1 MSLYEFWEAAHE
13 ALRNGKLIHMSL
25 VVDQTKGSPGTT
37 AARMFVT
44 SDGVRYGTIGGGVME
59 KRVLDEAVASLNQ
72 DPLPKPRLRQLRH
85 RADSSDQSSGLIC
98 GGTQTNLELAL
109 SPNQHLELIARIVTS
124 AVSGLGSVR
133 CTSEGLEL
141 SDKLV
146 EAVKLNQKDEDW
158 EVCMPLF
165 NRRRV
170 AVFGGGHCG
179 VALANAMQRLDYEV
193 TILDSRSDIST
204 TEGLAKSIKL
214 IVTDYEVAAACVDH
228 PNYTVAIVMT
238 HSMDTDLKAL
248 LGLIDKGF
256 DWIGLMGS
264 QVKIAHIR
272 QKLILKGYS
281 DLQIAQ
287 IVAPVGIDINSDTP
301 EEIAI
306 SIAAKIL
313 LKRESNCQHKINL
326 W

>member
-1 MSLYEFWEAAHE
+1 MSISAFWKAAYE
-13 ALRNGKLIHMSL
+13 ALENGKCIHMSL

-44 SDGVRYGTIGGGVME
+44 NDGVRYGTIGGGVME
-59 KRVLDEAVASLNQ
+59 SRVLKEAVASLNQ
-72 DPLPKPRLRQLRH
+72 ERLPSPRLRQLRH

-98 GGTQTNLELAL
+98 GGTQTNLEIAL
-109 SPNQHLELIARIVTS
+109 SPNQHRDLVARIVTS

-133 CTSEGLEL
+133 CTSDGLEL
-141 SDKLV
+141 SNKLA
-146 EAVKLNQKDEDW
+146 ETASLKQIDEEW
-158 EVCMPLF
+158 EVSLPLL

-179 VALANAMQRLDYEV
+179 VALANAMHRLDYEV

-204 TEGLAKSIKL
+204 TEGLAKSIKY
-214 IVTDYEVAAACVDH
+214 IVTDFEGAAASVDH

-238 HSMDTDLKAL
+238 YSMDTDVKAL
-248 LGLIDKGF
+248 LGLLDKGF
-256 DWIGLMGS
+256 DWVGLMGS

-272 QKLILKGYS
+272 QKLLSEGFS

-287 IVAPVGIDINSDTP
+287 IVAPVGLDFNSDTP

-313 LKRESNCQHKINL
+313 LERESNT
-326 W
+326 

>member
-1 MSLYEFWEAAHE
+1 MSLSDFWQAAHE
-13 ALRNGKLIHMSL
+13 ALSNCKRIHMSL

-44 SDGVRYGTIGGGVME
+44 NDGVRYGTIGGGVME
-59 KRVLDEAVASLNQ
+59 SRVLEEAVSSLNQ
-72 DPLPKPRLRQLRH
+72 ELLPKPRLRQLRH
-85 RADSSDQSSGLIC
+85 RADTSDQSSGLIC
-98 GGTQTNLELAL
+98 GGTQTNLEIAL
-109 SPNQHLELIARIVTS
+109 SPELHLELVARIRAS
-124 AVSGLGSVR
+124 AASGLGSVL

-141 SDKLV
+141 TDKLV
-146 EAVKLNQKDEDW
+146 ETVKINQNGEAW
-158 EVCMPLF
+158 EVSLPLL

-204 TEGLAKSIKL
+204 TEGLAKSIKCV
-214 IVTDYEVAAACVDH
+214 VTDFERAAACVDH

-238 HSMDTDLKAL
+238 YSMDTDVKAL
-248 LGLIDKGF
+248 LGLLDKGF
-256 DWIGLMGS
+256 EWIGLMGS

-272 QKLILKGYS
+272 QKLLSESFS

-287 IVAPVGIDINSDTP
+287 IVAPVGIEFNSDTP

-313 LKRESNCQHKINL
+313 LERESKKTV
-326 W
+326 

>member
-1 MSLYEFWEAAHE
+1 MNLSEFWQAAHE
-13 ALRNGKLIHMSL
+13 ALKNGKCIHMSL

-44 SDGVRYGTIGGGVME
+44 NDGVRYGTIGGGVME
-59 KRVLDEAVASLNQ
+59 SRALKEAVASLNQ
-72 DPLPKPRLRQLRH
+72 ERLPNPRLRQLRH
-85 RADSSDQSSGLIC
+85 RADLSDQSSGLIC
-98 GGTQTNLELAL
+98 GGTQTNLEIAL
-109 SPNQHLELIARIVTS
+109 SPNQHLDLVARIVAS

-179 VALANAMQRLDYEV
+179 VALANAMHRLDYEV

-204 TEGLAKSIKL
+204 TEGLAKSIKCF
-214 IVTDYEVAAACVDH
+214 VTDFEGAAACIDH
-228 PNYTVAIVMT
+228 PNFTVAIVMT
-238 HSMDTDLKAL
+238 YSMDTDVKAL
-248 LGLIDKGF
+248 LGLLDKGF
-256 DWIGLMGS
+256 EWIGLMGS

-272 QKLILKGYS
+272 QKLLSEGFS

-287 IVAPVGIDINSDTP
+287 IVAPVGLEFNSDTP

-313 LKRESNCQHKINL
+313 LERESDTKRRD
-326 W
+326 

>member
-1 MSLYEFWEAAHE
+1 MSLSEFWKAAQE
-13 ALRNGKLIHMSL
+13 ALKKGKLIHISF

-44 SDGVRYGTIGGGVME
+44 NDGVRYGTIGGGVME
-59 KRVLDEAVASLNQ
+59 KRVLDEAVASLNKKR
-72 DPLPKPRLRQLRH
+72 LPKPRLRQLRH
-85 RADSSDQSSGLIC
+85 RADSSNQSSGLIC

-109 SPNQHLELIARIVTS
+109 SPSLHSEIVAEIVS
-124 AVSGLGSVR
+124 AGVSGVGSVL
-133 CTSEGLEL
+133 CTSDGLKL

-146 EAVKLNQKDEDW
+146 ETVKLKQIGEEW
-158 EVCMPLF
+158 EASLPLL
-165 NRRRV
+165 NHRRV
-170 AVFGGGHCG
+170 AVFGAGHCG
-179 VALANAMQRLDYEV
+179 VALANAMHRLDYEV
-193 TILDSRSDIST
+193 TILDSRSDVST

-214 IVTDYEVAAACVDH
+214 IVTDYEVGAACVDH

-238 HSMDTDLKAL
+238 HSMDTDVKAL
-248 LGLIDKGF
+248 FGLLDKGF

-272 QKLILKGYS
+272 QKLLLKGYS

-313 LKRESNCQHKINL
+313 LKRESNCQHQN
-326 W
+326 

>member
-1 MSLYEFWEAAHE
+1 MSLSDFWQAAHE
-13 ALRNGKLIHMSL
+13 ALSNCKRIHMSL

-44 SDGVRYGTIGGGVME
+44 NDGVRYGTIGGGVME
-59 KRVLDEAVASLNQ
+59 SRVLEEAVSSLNQ
-72 DPLPKPRLRQLRH
+72 ELLPKPRLRQLRH
-85 RADSSDQSSGLIC
+85 RADTSDQSSGLIC
-98 GGTQTNLELAL
+98 GGTQTNLEIAL
-109 SPNQHLELIARIVTS
+109 SPELHLELVARIRAS
-124 AVSGLGSVR
+124 AASGLGSVL

-141 SDKLV
+141 TDKLV
-146 EAVKLNQKDEDW
+146 ETVKINQNGEAW
-158 EVCMPLF
+158 EVSLPLL

-204 TEGLAKSIKL
+204 TEGLAKSIKCV
-214 IVTDYEVAAACVDH
+214 VTDFERAAACVDH

-238 HSMDTDLKAL
+238 YSMDTDVKAL
-248 LGLIDKGF
+248 LGLFDKGF
-256 DWIGLMGS
+256 EWIGLMGS

-272 QKLILKGYS
+272 QKLLSESFS

-287 IVAPVGIDINSDTP
+287 IVAPVGIEFNSDTP

-313 LKRESNCQHKINL
+313 SERESKKTV
-326 W
+326 

>member
-1 MSLYEFWEAAHE
+1 MNLCEFWEAAHE

-44 SDGVRYGTIGGGVME
+44 CDGVRYGTIGGGVME
-59 KRVLDEAVASLNQ
+59 KRALDDAIAILNQ

-98 GGTQTNLELAL
+98 GGTQTNLELVL

-124 AVSGLGSVR
+124 AVSGLGSVH
-133 CTSEGLEL
+133 CTSDGLKL
-141 SDKLV
+141 SDQSV
-146 EAVKLNQKDEDW
+146 ETVKLKQMEKEW
-158 EVCMPLF
+158 EVSLPLL

-170 AVFGGGHCG
+170 AVFGAGHCG
-179 VALANAMQRLDYEV
+179 VALANAMHRLDYEV

-204 TEGLAKSIKL
+204 TEGLVKSIKL
-214 IVTDYEVAAACVDH
+214 LVTDFKGAAACVDH
-228 PNYTVAIVMT
+228 PSHTVAIVMT
-238 HSMDTDLKAL
+238 YSMDTDLKAISGL
-248 LGLIDKGF
+248 LDKGF

-272 QKLILKGYS
+272 QELLSKGFS

-287 IVAPVGIDINSDTP
+287 IVAPVGLDFNSDTP

-313 LKRESNCQHKINL
+313 LKRESK
-326 W
+326 

>member
-1 MSLYEFWEAAHE
+1 MSLCEFWETAHE
-13 ALRNGKLIHMSL
+13 ALRNGKLIHMSF

-59 KRVLDEAVASLNQ
+59 KRVIDEAIAILNQ

-98 GGTQTNLELAL
+98 GGTQTNLELVL
-109 SPNQHLELIARIVTS
+109 SPNQHLELMAKIVTS
-124 AVSGLGSVR
+124 AVSGLGSVS
-133 CTSEGLEL
+133 CTSDGLKL
-141 SDKLV
+141 SDKSV
-146 EAVKLNQKDEDW
+146 ETVKLKQMEKEW
-158 EVCMPLF
+158 EVSLPLL

-170 AVFGGGHCG
+170 AVFGAGHCG
-179 VALANAMQRLDYEV
+179 VALANAMHRLDYEV

-204 TEGLAKSIKL
+204 TVGLAKSIKL

-238 HSMDTDLKAL
+238 HSMDTDVKAL
-248 LGLIDKGF
+248 FGLIDMGF

-264 QVKIAHIR
+264 QVTIAHIR
-272 QKLILKGYS
+272 QKLLLKGYS

-313 LKRESNCQHKINL
+313 LKRESNCQHQN
-326 W
+326 

>member
-1 MSLYEFWEAAHE
+1 MSICEFWEAAHE

-37 AARMFVT
+37 AARMFVS
-44 SDGVRYGTIGGGVME
+44 SDGVRYGTIGGGIME
-59 KRVLDEAVASLNQ
+59 KRVLDEAIAILNQ
-72 DPLPKPRLRQLRH
+72 DPLPRPRLRQLRH

-98 GGTQTNLELAL
+98 GGTQTNLELVL
-109 SPNQHLELIARIVTS
+109 SPNQHLGLIARIITS

-133 CTSEGLEL
+133 CTYDGLKL
-141 SDKLV
+141 SDESV
-146 EAVKLNQKDEDW
+146 ETVKLKQKEKEW
-158 EVCMPLF
+158 EVSLPLL

-170 AVFGGGHCG
+170 AVFGAGHCG
-179 VALANAMQRLDYEV
+179 VALANTMHRLDYEV
-193 TILDSRSDIST
+193 TIIDSRSDIST

-214 IVTDYEVAAACVDH
+214 IVTDFEGAASCIDH
-228 PNYTVAIVMT
+228 PNHTVAIVMT
-238 HSMDTDLKAL
+238 YSMDTDLKAL
-248 LGLIDKGF
+248 LGLLDKGF

-272 QKLILKGYS
+272 QKLLLKGFS

-287 IVAPVGIDINSDTP
+287 IVAPIGLDFNSDTP

-313 LKRESNCQHKINL
+313 LKRESKQ
-326 W
+326 

>member
-1 MSLYEFWEAAHE
+1 MNLYEFWEAAHE

-44 SDGVRYGTIGGGVME
+44 CDGVRYGTIGGGVME
-59 KRVLDEAVASLNQ
+59 KRVLDDAIAVLNQ

-98 GGTQTNLELAL
+98 GGTQTNLELVL

-133 CTSEGLEL
+133 CTSDSLKL
-141 SDKLV
+141 SDQSV
-146 EAVKLNQKDEDW
+146 ETVKLKQMEKEW
-158 EVCMPLF
+158 EVSLPLL

-170 AVFGGGHCG
+170 AVFGAGHCG
-179 VALANAMQRLDYEV
+179 VALANAMHRLGYEV

-204 TEGLAKSIKL
+204 TKGLAKSIKL
-214 IVTDYEVAAACVDH
+214 LVTDFRGAAACVDH
-228 PNYTVAIVMT
+228 PSHTVAIVMT
-238 HSMDTDLKAL
+238 YSMDTDLKAISGL
-248 LGLIDKGF
+248 LDKGF

-272 QKLILKGYS
+272 QELLSKGFS

-287 IVAPVGIDINSDTP
+287 IVAPVGLDFNSDTP

-313 LKRESNCQHKINL
+313 LKRESK
-326 W
+326 

>member
-1 MSLYEFWEAAHE
+1 MSLSDFWQAAHE
-13 ALRNGKLIHMSL
+13 ALSNCKRIHMSL

-44 SDGVRYGTIGGGVME
+44 NDGVRYGTIGGGVME
-59 KRVLDEAVASLNQ
+59 SRVLEEAVSSLNQ
-72 DPLPKPRLRQLRH
+72 ELLPKPRLRQLRH
-85 RADSSDQSSGLIC
+85 RADTSDQSSGLIC
-98 GGTQTNLELAL
+98 GGTQTNLEIAL
-109 SPNQHLELIARIVTS
+109 SPELHLELVAQIAAS
-124 AVSGLGSVR
+124 AVSGQGSVG
-133 CTSEGLEL
+133 CTSDGLEL
-141 SDKLV
+141 TDKLV
-146 EAVKLNQKDEDW
+146 ETVKINQNGEAW
-158 EVCMPLF
+158 EVSLPLL

-204 TEGLAKSIKL
+204 TEGLAKSIKCV
-214 IVTDYEVAAACVDH
+214 VTDFERAAACVDH

-238 HSMDTDLKAL
+238 YSMDTDVKAL
-248 LGLIDKGF
+248 LGLFDKGF
-256 DWIGLMGS
+256 EWIGLMGS

-272 QKLILKGYS
+272 QKLLSESFS

-287 IVAPVGIDINSDTP
+287 IVAPVGIEFNSDTP

-313 LKRESNCQHKINL
+313 SERESKKTV
-326 W
+326 

>member
-1 MSLYEFWEAAHE
+1 MSLSDFWQAAHE
-13 ALRNGKLIHMSL
+13 ALSNCKRIHMSL

-44 SDGVRYGTIGGGVME
+44 NDGVRYGTIGGGVME
-59 KRVLDEAVASLNQ
+59 SRVLEEAVSSLNQ
-72 DPLPKPRLRQLRH
+72 ELLPKPRLRQLRH
-85 RADSSDQSSGLIC
+85 RADTSDQSSGLIC
-98 GGTQTNLELAL
+98 GGTQTNLEIAL
-109 SPNQHLELIARIVTS
+109 SPELHLELVSRIRAS
-124 AVSGLGSVR
+124 AASGLGSVL

-141 SDKLV
+141 TDKLV
-146 EAVKLNQKDEDW
+146 ETVKINQNGEAW
-158 EVCMPLF
+158 EVSLPLL

-179 VALANAMQRLDYEV
+179 VALANAMQRLDYQV

-204 TEGLAKSIKL
+204 TEGLAKSIKCV
-214 IVTDYEVAAACVDH
+214 VTDFERAAACVDH

-238 HSMDTDLKAL
+238 YSMDTDVKAL
-248 LGLIDKGF
+248 LGLFDKGF
-256 DWIGLMGS
+256 EWIGLMGS

-272 QKLILKGYS
+272 QKLLSESFS

-287 IVAPVGIDINSDTP
+287 IVAPVGIEFNSDTP

-313 LKRESNCQHKINL
+313 LERESKKTV
-326 W
+326 

>member
-1 MSLYEFWEAAHE
+1 LSLYEFWEAAHE

-133 CTSEGLEL
+133 CTSNGLKL
-141 SDKLV
+141 SDQSV
-146 EAVKLNQKDEDW
+146 ETVKLKQIDEEW
-158 EVCMPLF
+158 EASLPLL

-170 AVFGGGHCG
+170 AVFGAGHCG

>member
-1 MSLYEFWEAAHE
+1 MSLSSFWKAAYE
-13 ALRNGKLIHMSL
+13 ALGNGKCIHMSL

-44 SDGVRYGTIGGGVME
+44 NDGVRYGTIGGGVME
-59 KRVLDEAVASLNQ
+59 SRVLKEALTSLNQ
-72 DPLPKPRLRQLRH
+72 EGLPKPMLRQLRH
-85 RADSSDQSSGLIC
+85 RADLSDQSSGLIC
-98 GGTQTNLELAL
+98 GGTQTNLEIAL
-109 SPNQHLELIARIVTS
+109 SPERHLQLVSRVATR
-124 AVSGLGSVR
+124 AASGLGSLL
-133 CTSEGLEL
+133 CTSDGLEL
-141 SDKLV
+141 TDKLV
-146 EAVKLNQKDEDW
+146 ETVKLNKKEDSW
-158 EVCMPLF
+158 EVSLPLL

-179 VALANAMQRLDYEV
+179 VALANTMHRLDYEV
-193 TILDSRSDIST
+193 TIIDSRSDIST
-204 TEGLAKSIKL
+204 TEGLAKSIKYV
-214 IVTDYEVAAACVDH
+214 VTDFECAAACVDH

-238 HSMDTDLKAL
+238 YSMDTDVKAL
-248 LGLIDKGF
+248 LGLLDKGF

-272 QKLILKGYS
+272 QKLQSEGFS

-287 IVAPVGIDINSDTP
+287 IVAPVGLDFNSDTP

-313 LKRESNCQHKINL
+313 LERESNI
-326 W
+326 

>member
-1 MSLYEFWEAAHE
+1 MSLSEFWVAAHE

-44 SDGVRYGTIGGGVME
+44 NDGARYGTIGGGVME
-59 KRVLDEAVASLNQ
+59 SRVIKEAVVGLNKKR
-72 DPLPKPRLRQLRH
+72 LPKPRLRQLRH
-85 RADSSDQSSGLIC
+85 RADSSDETSGLIC
-98 GGTQTNLELAL
+98 GGTQTNLELVL
-109 SPNQHLELIARIVTS
+109 SPNQHLELIARIVAS

-133 CTSEGLEL
+133 CTSDGLKL
-141 SDKLV
+141 SNKSV
-146 EAVKLNQKDEDW
+146 EAVKLKQTDEEW
-158 EVCMPLF
+158 EVSLPLL

-170 AVFGGGHCG
+170 AVFGAGHCG
-179 VALANAMQRLDYEV
+179 VALANAMHRLDYEV

-214 IVTDYEVAAACVDH
+214 IIADFEGAAACVDH
-228 PNYTVAIVMT
+228 PNHTVAIVMT
-238 HSMDTDLKAL
+238 YSMDTDLKAL
-248 LGLIDKGF
+248 LGLLDKGF

-272 QKLILKGYS
+272 QKLQHNGFS

-287 IVAPVGIDINSDTP
+287 IVAPVGLDFNSDTP

-313 LKRESNCQHKINL
+313 LKRESNCQQ
-326 W
+326 

>member
-1 MSLYEFWEAAHE
+1 MNLSEFWMAAQE
-13 ALRNGKLIHMSL
+13 ALRNGKLIHMSF

-59 KRVLDEAVASLNQ
+59 KCVLDEAVAILNQ

-98 GGTQTNLELAL
+98 GGTQTNLELVL

-124 AVSGLGSVR
+124 VVSGLGSVR
-133 CTSEGLEL
+133 CTSDGLKL
-141 SDKLV
+141 SDKSV
-146 EAVKLNQKDEDW
+146 ETVELKQMEKGW
-158 EVCMPLF
+158 EVSLPLL

-170 AVFGGGHCG
+170 AVFGAGHCG
-179 VALANAMQRLDYEV
+179 VALANAMHRLDYEV

-204 TEGLAKSIKL
+204 TEGLEKSIKL
-214 IVTDYEVAAACVDH
+214 LVTDFEGAAACVDH
-228 PNYTVAIVMT
+228 PNHTVAIVMT
-238 HSMDTDLKAL
+238 YSMDTDLKAL
-248 LGLIDKGF
+248 LGLLDKGF

-272 QKLILKGYS
+272 QKLLSKGFS

-287 IVAPVGIDINSDTP
+287 IVAPVGLDFNSDTP

-313 LKRESNCQHKINL
+313 LQRESK
-326 W
+326 

>member
-1 MSLYEFWEAAHE
+1 MSLCEFWEAAHE

-44 SDGVRYGTIGGGVME
+44 CDGVRYGTIGGGVME
-59 KRVLDEAVASLNQ
+59 MRVLDEAISILNQ

-133 CTSEGLEL
+133 CTSNGLKL
-141 SDKLV
+141 SDQSV
-146 EAVKLNQKDEDW
+146 ETVKLKQIDEEW
-158 EVCMPLF
+158 EASLPLL

-170 AVFGGGHCG
+170 AVFGAGHCG

-214 IVTDYEVAAACVDH
+214 IVTNYEVAAACVDH

-238 HSMDTDLKAL
+238 YSMDTDLKAL
-248 LGLIDKGF
+248 SGLLDKGF

-272 QKLILKGYS
+272 QELLSKGFS

-287 IVAPVGIDINSDTP
+287 IIAPVGLDFNSDTP

-313 LKRESNCQHKINL
+313 LKRESK
-326 W
+326 

>member
-44 SDGVRYGTIGGGVME
+44 CDGVRYGTIGGGVME
-59 KRVLDEAVASLNQ
+59 MRVLDEAISILNQ

-133 CTSEGLEL
+133 CTSNGLKL
-141 SDKLV
+141 SDQSV
-146 EAVKLNQKDEDW
+146 ETVKLKQIDEEW
-158 EVCMPLF
+158 EASLPLL

-170 AVFGGGHCG
+170 AVFGAGHCG

>member
-1 MSLYEFWEAAHE
+1 LSLCEFWEAAHE

-44 SDGVRYGTIGGGVME
+44 CDGVRYGTIGGGVME
-59 KRVLDEAVASLNQ
+59 MRVLDEAISILNQ

-98 GGTQTNLELAL
+98 GGTQTNLELVL
-109 SPNQHLELIARIVTS
+109 SPNLHLELVAEIAS
-124 AVSGLGSVR
+124 AGVSGSGSVL
-133 CTSEGLEL
+133 CTSDGLKL
-141 SDKLV
+141 SDQSV
-146 EAVKLNQKDEDW
+146 ETVKLKQMEEEW
-158 EVCMPLF
+158 EVSLPLL
-165 NRRRV
+165 NLRRV
-170 AVFGGGHCG
+170 AVFGAGHCG

-214 IVTDYEVAAACVDH
+214 IVTNYEVAAACVDH

-238 HSMDTDLKAL
+238 YSMDTDLKAL
-248 LGLIDKGF
+248 SGLLDKGF

-272 QKLILKGYS
+272 QELLSKGFS

-287 IVAPVGIDINSDTP
+287 IIAPVGLDFNSDTP

-313 LKRESNCQHKINL
+313 LKRESK
-326 W
+326 

>member
-1 MSLYEFWEAAHE
+1 MSLSDFWQAAHE
-13 ALRNGKLIHMSL
+13 ALSNGKRIHMSL

-44 SDGVRYGTIGGGVME
+44 NDGVRYGTIGGGVME
-59 KRVLDEAVASLNQ
+59 SRVLEEAVSSLNQ
-72 DPLPKPRLRQLRH
+72 ELLPKPRLRQLRH
-85 RADSSDQSSGLIC
+85 RADTSDQSSGLIC
-98 GGTQTNLELAL
+98 GGTQTNLEIAL
-109 SPNQHLELIARIVTS
+109 SPELHLELVARIRAS
-124 AVSGLGSVR
+124 AASGLGSVL

-141 SDKLV
+141 TDKLV
-146 EAVKLNQKDEDW
+146 ETVKINQNGEAW
-158 EVCMPLF
+158 EVSLPLL

-204 TEGLAKSIKL
+204 TEGLAKSIKCV
-214 IVTDYEVAAACVDH
+214 VTDFERAAACVDH

-238 HSMDTDLKAL
+238 YSMDTDVKAL
-248 LGLIDKGF
+248 LGLLDKGF
-256 DWIGLMGS
+256 EWIGLMGS

-272 QKLILKGYS
+272 QKLLSESFS

-287 IVAPVGIDINSDTP
+287 IVAPVGIEFNSDTP

-313 LKRESNCQHKINL
+313 LERESKKTV
-326 W
+326 

>member
-1 MSLYEFWEAAHE
+1 MSLSAFWKAAYE
-13 ALRNGKLIHMSL
+13 ALENGKCIHMSL

-44 SDGVRYGTIGGGVME
+44 NDGVRYGTIGGGVME
-59 KRVLDEAVASLNQ
+59 SRVLKEALASLNQ
-72 DPLPKPRLRQLRH
+72 ELLPSPRLRQLRH
-85 RADSSDQSSGLIC
+85 RADLSDQSSGLIC
-98 GGTQTNLELAL
+98 GGTQTNLEIAL
-109 SPNQHLELIARIVTS
+109 SPELHLELVSRVATC
-124 AVSGLGSVR
+124 AASGLGSVL
-133 CTSEGLEL
+133 CTSDGLEL
-141 SDKLV
+141 TDKLV
-146 EAVKLNQKDEDW
+146 ETVKLNQKEDAW
-158 EVCMPLF
+158 EVSLPLL

-179 VALANAMQRLDYEV
+179 VALANTMHRLDYEV
-193 TILDSRSDIST
+193 TVIDSRSDIST
-204 TEGLAKSIKL
+204 TEGLAKSIKYV
-214 IVTDYEVAAACVDH
+214 VTDFEDAAACVDH

-238 HSMDTDLKAL
+238 YSMDTDVKAL
-248 LGLIDKGF
+248 LGLVDKGF

-272 QKLILKGYS
+272 QKLQSEGFS

-287 IVAPVGIDINSDTP
+287 IVAPVGLDFNSDTP

-313 LKRESNCQHKINL
+313 LERESNTQ
-326 W
+326 

>member
-1 MSLYEFWEAAHE
+1 MSLSEFWVAAHE

-44 SDGVRYGTIGGGVME
+44 NDGARYGTIGGGVME
-59 KRVLDEAVASLNQ
+59 SRVIKEAVAGLNQ
-72 DPLPKPRLRQLRH
+72 KRLPKPRLRQLRH
-85 RADSSDQSSGLIC
+85 RADLSDQSSGLIC
-98 GGTQTNLELAL
+98 GGTQTNLELSL
-109 SPNQHLELIARIVTS
+109 SPNQHLELIARIVAS

-133 CTSEGLEL
+133 CNSDGLKL
-141 SDKLV
+141 SDQSV
-146 EAVKLNQKDEDW
+146 EAVKLKQMDEEW
-158 EVCMPLF
+158 EVSLPLL
-165 NRRRV
+165 NRRRI
-170 AVFGGGHCG
+170 AVFGAGHCG
-179 VALANAMQRLDYEV
+179 VALANAMHRLDYEV
-193 TILDSRSDIST
+193 TVIDSRSDIST

-214 IVTDYEVAAACVDH
+214 FVTDFEGGAACVDH

-238 HSMDTDLKAL
+238 YSMDTDVKAL
-248 LGLIDKGF
+248 LGLLDKGF

-272 QKLILKGYS
+272 QELLSKGFS

-287 IVAPVGIDINSDTP
+287 IVAPVGLDFNSDTP
-301 EEIAI
+301 EEIAV

-313 LKRESNCQHKINL
+313 LERESDT
-326 W
+326 

>member
-1 MSLYEFWEAAHE
+1 MSLSEFWVAAHE

-44 SDGVRYGTIGGGVME
+44 NDGARYGTIGGGVME
-59 KRVLDEAVASLNQ
+59 SRVIKEAVAGLNLKR
-72 DPLPKPRLRQLRH
+72 LPKPRLRQLRH
-85 RADSSDQSSGLIC
+85 RADSGDQSSGLIC

-133 CTSEGLEL
+133 CTSNGLKL
-141 SDKLV
+141 SDQSV
-146 EAVKLNQKDEDW
+146 ETVKLKQIDEEW
-158 EVCMPLF
+158 EASLPLL

-170 AVFGGGHCG
+170 AVFGAGHCG
-179 VALANAMQRLDYEV
+179 VALANAMLRLDYEV

-272 QKLILKGYS
+272 QKLLHKGFS

-287 IVAPVGIDINSDTP
+287 IVAPVGLDFNSDTP
-301 EEIAI
+301 EEIAV

-313 LKRESNCQHKINL
+313 LERESDT
-326 W
+326 

>member
-1 MSLYEFWEAAHE
+1 MSLSEFWVAAHE

-44 SDGVRYGTIGGGVME
+44 NDGARYGTIGGGVME
-59 KRVLDEAVASLNQ
+59 SRVIKEAVVGLNKKR
-72 DPLPKPRLRQLRH
+72 LPKPRLRQLRH
-85 RADSSDQSSGLIC
+85 RADSSDETSGLIC
-98 GGTQTNLELAL
+98 GGTQTNLELVL
-109 SPNQHLELIARIVTS
+109 SPNQHLELIARIVAS

-133 CTSEGLEL
+133 CTSDGLKL
-141 SDKLV
+141 SNKSV
-146 EAVKLNQKDEDW
+146 EAVKLKQTDEEW
-158 EVCMPLF
+158 EVSLPLL

-170 AVFGGGHCG
+170 AVFGAGHCG
-179 VALANAMQRLDYEV
+179 VALANAMHRLDYEV
-193 TILDSRSDIST
+193 TVIDSRSDIST
-204 TEGLAKSIKL
+204 TEGLANSIKL
-214 IVTDYEVAAACVDH
+214 LVTDFEGAAACVEH
-228 PNYTVAIVMT
+228 PNHTVAIVMT
-238 HSMDTDLKAL
+238 YSMDTDLKAL
-248 LGLIDKGF
+248 LGLLDKGF

-272 QKLILKGYS
+272 QKLLSKGFS

-287 IVAPVGIDINSDTP
+287 IVAPVGLDFNSDTP

-313 LKRESNCQHKINL
+313 LKRESK
-326 W
+326 